1 MPEQLSASVDCF
13 LDTLRFARNA
23 SEHTVANYSI
33 DLAQFVEYVIA
44 RGASSMH
51 DVDSRMVRSF
61 LRDLVGYGYAKTSAS
76 RKLSTIRSF
85 CSFLVER
92 KELSVDP
99 SASVRGP
106 RLPGR
111 LPRAL
116 SREDAK
122 RLVESIPDDA
132 HAARDAAVLELLYGC
147 GLRIAEVVGL
157 SWDAVDLPERWL
169 RVLGKGDKE
178 RMVPM
183 GRYAVRALERW
194 KLEIGASTLAGGAS
208 QEVGGDEPVFPGK
221 GTSPMTVRTVA
232 RIVDRAA
239 LKAGIPGVT
248 PHVLRHSYATHML
261 EGGASIRVLQELL
274 GHESIVTTQRYV
286 TVTADRLRE
295 SYIRAHPR
303 AKEGE

>member
-33 DLAQFVEYVIA
+33 DLAQFVEYVTA
-44 RGASSMH
+44 RGASSVQ
-51 DVDSRMVRSF
+51 DVDSRMIRSF
-61 LRDLVGYGYAKTSAS
+61 LRDLVGYGYAKTSAA

-92 KELSVDP
+92 KELAVDP
-99 SASVRGP
+99 SESVRGP

-147 GLRIAEVVGL
+147 GLRIAEAVGL
-157 SWDAVDLPERWL
+157 TWDAVDLPERWL

-183 GRYAVRALERW
+183 GRYAVGALERW
-194 KLEIGASTLAGGAS
+194 KLEIGASREIAG
-208 QEVGGDEPVFPGK
+208 DLPVFPGK

-239 LKAGIPGVT
+239 LKAGVPGVT

>member
-33 DLAQFVEYVIA
+33 DLAQFLEYVIA
-44 RGASSMH
+44 RGATSMQ
-51 DVDSRMVRSF
+51 DVDSRMIRSF
-61 LRDLVGYGYAKTSAS
+61 LRDLVGYGYAKTSAA
-76 RKLSTIRSF
+76 RKLSTIRSM

-92 KELSVDP
+92 KELAVDP

-147 GLRIAEVVGL
+147 GLRIAEVAGL

-183 GRYAVRALERW
+183 GRYAVRSLERW
-194 KLEIGASTLAGGAS
+194 KLEIGASREIAG
-208 QEVGGDEPVFPGK
+208 DNPVFPGK

-274 GHESIVTTQRYV
+274 GHETIVTTQRYV

>member
-1 MPEQLSASVDCF
+1 M
-13 LDTLRFARNA
+13 R
-23 SEHTVANYSI
+23 
-33 DLAQFVEYVIA
+33 
-44 RGASSMH
+44 
-51 DVDSRMVRSF
+51 DVDSRIIRSF
-61 LRDLVGYGYAKTSAS
+61 LRDLVGYGYAKTSAA
-76 RKLSTIRSF
+76 RKLSTIRSL

-92 KELSVDP
+92 QELKVDP

-116 SREDAK
+116 SRGDAK
-122 RLVESIPDDA
+122 RLVEAVPEDD
-132 HAARDAAVLELLYGC
+132 HAARDSAVLELLYGC

-157 SWDAVDLPERWL
+157 TWDAVDLGERWL
-169 RVLGKGDKE
+169 RILGKGDKE

-183 GRYAVRALERW
+183 GRYAVCSLELW
-194 KLEIGASTLAGGAS
+194 KRECSCLSQGRDLPDIPGATF
-208 QEVGGDEPVFPGK
+208 VFPGK
-221 GTSPMTVRTVA
+221 GDSPMTVRTVA

-303 AKEGE
+303 AKEGD

>member
-33 DLAQFVEYVIA
+33 DLAQFVEYVTA
-44 RGASSMH
+44 RGASSVQ
-51 DVDSRMVRSF
+51 DVDSRMIRSF
-61 LRDLVGYGYAKTSAS
+61 LRDLVGYGYAKTSAA

-92 KELSVDP
+92 RELPVDP

-147 GLRIAEVVGL
+147 GLRIAEAVGL
-157 SWDAVDLPERWL
+157 TWDAVDLPERWL

-183 GRYAVRALERW
+183 GRYAVGALERW
-194 KLEIGASTLAGGAS
+194 KLEIGASREIS
-208 QEVGGDEPVFPGK
+208 GDLPVFPGK

-239 LKAGIPGVT
+239 LKAGVPGVT

>member
-33 DLAQFVEYVIA
+33 DLAQFLEYVIA
-44 RGASSMH
+44 RGATSMQ
-51 DVDSRMVRSF
+51 DVDSRMIRSF
-61 LRDLVGYGYAKTSAS
+61 LRDLVGYGYAKTSAA

-92 KELSVDP
+92 KELAVDP
-99 SASVRGP
+99 SESVRGP

-147 GLRIAEVVGL
+147 GLRIAEAVGL
-157 SWDAVDLPERWL
+157 TWDAVDLPERWL

-183 GRYAVRALERW
+183 GRYAVRSLERW
-194 KLEIGASTLAGGAS
+194 KLEIGASREIAGDS
-208 QEVGGDEPVFPGK
+208 PVFPGK

>member
-33 DLAQFVEYVIA
+33 DLAQFLEYVIA
-44 RGASSMH
+44 RGATSMQ
-51 DVDSRMVRSF
+51 DVDSRMIRSF
-61 LRDLVGYGYAKTSAS
+61 LRDLVGYGYAKTSAA

-92 KELSVDP
+92 RELAVDP
-99 SASVRGP
+99 SASVPGP

-132 HAARDAAVLELLYGC
+132 HAVRDAAVLELLYGC

-183 GRYAVRALERW
+183 GRYAVRSLERW
-194 KLEIGASTLAGGAS
+194 KLEIGASRKIAGDG
-208 QEVGGDEPVFPGK
+208 PVFPGK
-221 GTSPMTVRTVA
+221 GSNPLTVRTVA
-232 RIVDRAA
+232 RIVDKAA